1 MDAPKSGLNMEQK
14 CPQCGAELAA
24 GGLGGLCPACML
36 KQGAADSAP
45 PQDMYGFQPPT
56 VAELA
61 ALFPQLEIIR
71 LLGRGGMGAVY
82 QARQPLLD
90 RMVALK
96 ILPAQL
102 NRGTDFSDRFTR
114 EARALAKL
122 NHPNIVMV
130 YDFGQMNGQ
139 PYFIMEFVDGL
150 NLRQLEHEGKL
161 NPAQALQIVPQICE
175 ALQFAHDAGIVHR
188 DIKPDNIL
196 LDKKGRVKIADFG
209 IAKIVGPGAD
219 PAIPVTQGI
228 IGTPHYMAPE
238 QMNRPQS
245 VDHRADIFSLGVVF
259 YEMLTGELPLG
270 KFGPPSSGPKGLR
283 VDVRL
288 DEVVFRALEREPDRR
303 YQHASQVKTA
313 VETIAGTLAANPPG
327 ASHSGVTHEAL
338 IARDYQLGIRHC
350 LRRGWTLVKSDFWS
364 FVGITAL
371 VLALML
377 VSTSTFG
384 SVGSSQSG
392 SFQGVAVLAMLLT
405 GPLIAGLYLYFL
417 KKIRREPATVET
429 AFSGFSKR
437 FLHLF
442 LASFAVTAL
451 TILGFFC
458 FVIPGIYLCVG
469 WLFTLLLVI
478 DKGLDFWPAM
488 ELSRKV
494 VHKHWWKVLLLM
506 LVFGGL
512 YLVGFMACG
521 VGIFLA
527 APVAIAMLV
536 YAYEDMFGLGQP
548 PAPVP
553 VRPLAA
559 SPVAPAP
566 APAIGPAGTMVVP
579 NEFIAPAAAAGGNPP
594 PPVVPPPPLGAVPP
608 AGGLPPRPA
617 TNAPGNGKWIII
629 AAIVGLVGLLLLI
642 ALVAVLPSFN
652 FPWGRH
658 QAVHQFGNS
667 SIHFQPVAP
676 LAPSTPLPPLPPR
689 SRAWQALTGRLHQEL
704 ASVPASFDDFSL
716 ASANSS
722 NVVISFAGLQSGLPE
737 SAGTPPGGIY
747 VSNEDAVVSLSADKG
762 IQVFDKKDHSHVAFS
777 LPGLHI
783 NVNKTG
789 FKSAPAMAGAL
800 VGVPANAGS
809 WKFTGTSQLAGVAF
823 TLTNLDLPALLAE
836 GAAMAAQGVV
846 QAASQDVLQ
855 SRLEAAETI
864 SDASDKDDALK
875 TLAVD
880 AAQAGD
886 FALAKQAL
894 EQISDVDV
902 HDPAARRCM
911 QTLVKAGHRKEAMEM
926 AKIIQDTDT
935 RDQALLEL
943 AK

>member
-1 MDAPKSGLNMEQK
+1 MDAPESGLNMEQK
-14 CPQCGAELAA
+14 CPQCGTELPA

-45 PQDMYGFQPPT
+45 PPEMHGFQPPT

-313 VETIAGTLAANPPG
+313 VETIAGTLAPVQPG
-327 ASHSGVTHEAL
+327 AAHSGLTPEML

-350 LRRGWTLVKSDFWS
+350 LRRAWTLVTSDFWP
-364 FVGITAL
+364 FAGITAL
-371 VLALML
+371 ILSLMV

-512 YLVGFMACG
+512 YLIGFMACG

-548 PAPVP
+548 PAAVP

-559 SPVAPAP
+559 APAP
-566 APAIGPAGTMVVP
+566 AVGPAGTMVVP
-579 NEFIAPAAAAGGNPP
+579 NEFISPAAAAPGANPP
-594 PPVVPPPPLGAVPP
+594 PPGVPPPPLGAVPP
-608 AGGLPPRPA
+608 AGGVPPPPA
-617 TNAPGNGKWIII
+617 MQAWGKGKWLVI

-642 ALVAVLPSFN
+642 ALVALVPSFML
-652 FPWGRH
+652 PMGGH
-658 QAVHQFGNS
+658 QAVHQFGNA

-676 LAPSTPLPPLPPR
+676 LPPSTPLPPLPPR
-689 SRAWQALTGRLHQEL
+689 SPAWRSLAGRLHQEL
-704 ASVPASFDDFSL
+704 SAVPASFDDFSL

-722 NVVISFAGLQSGLPE
+722 NLVISFAGLQSGLPE
-737 SAGTPPGGIY
+737 ATGDRPGGIY
-747 VSNEDAVVSLSADKG
+747 VSNEDAVVSLSAEKG
-762 IQVFDKKDHSHVAFS
+762 IQVFDKKDHGHVSFS

-789 FKSAPAMAGAL
+789 DKSFPGMAGTL
-800 VGVPANAGS
+800 VGVPANAGG
-809 WKFTGTSQLAGVAF
+809 WKFTGTRQLGGVAF

-836 GAAMAAQGVV
+836 STAVSAQSEV

-855 SRLEAAETI
+855 ARLEAAETI
-864 SDASDKDDALK
+864 SAASDKDEALK

-880 AAQAGD
+880 ATQAGD
-886 FALAKQAL
+886 LALAKQAL

-902 HDPAARRCM
+902 HDPAARQCM